1 MHAQTQ
7 DHALRVVA
15 KLPEDEVPDGDLA
28 LPIKAVVIKQVHEG
42 TRLLSTRVTIMAWHG
57 REWRCGCCTS
67 TTRAREPVPTIWRVP
82 DDLWARMA
90 PILAELDPPKPTGRR
105 RINAR
110 AVADAIIFRLASRVS
125 LESVP
130 RRLP

>member
-1 MHAQTQ
+1 
-7 DHALRVVA
+7 V
-15 KLPEDEVPDGDLA
+15 EV
-28 LPIKAVVIKQVHEG
+28 
-42 TRLLSTRVTIMAWHG
+42 RLLHKQNTK
-57 REWRCGCCTS
+57 RETL
-67 TTRAREPVPTIWRVP
+67 PTIWRVP
-82 DDLWARMA
+82 DDLWARIA

-125 LESVP
+125 MESVT

>member
-1 MHAQTQ
+1 MHSQTQ

-67 TTRAREPVPTIWRVP
+67 KTRNEKQCRRFGGFPMIC
-82 DDLWARMA
+82 
-90 PILAELDPPKPTGRR
+90 GRGLLR
-105 RINAR
+105 SWPN
-110 AVADAIIFRLASRVS
+110 
-125 LESVP
+125 
-130 RRLP
+130 